1 MLAVSFGQAIWL
13 IIVSF
18 VFVAYLMVLFSI
30 LVDIFGDHDLG
41 GFVKA
46 IWVIALIIFPILTAL
61 IYLIARGGGMARRTA
76 ARQMAAQ
83 AQMDTYIRD
92 VAGGGAASEL
102 ARAAELH
109 NAGKISDAEYA
120 SLKAKIIG

>member
-1 MLAVSFGQAIWL
+1 MLAVSFGQALWL

-18 VFVAYLMVLFSI
+18 VFVAYLLVLFSI

-41 GFVKA
+41 GFAKA

-76 ARQMAAQ
+76 ARQAAAQ
-83 AQMDTYIRD
+83 SQMDSYIRD

-102 ARAAELH
+102 ARAADLH